1 MRREE
6 INSYLGKKIN
16 IPVLY
21 VSQVIGYALG
31 LDRKALG
38 LQRHFVAVNI

>member
-1 MRREE
+1 MRRNA
-6 INSYLGKKIN
+6 INSYLGEKVD

-21 VSQVIGYALG
+21 ITQAIGLALG

-38 LQRHFVAVNI
+38 LQRHFVKVSV